1 MKKIAII
8 FMLLVISIFVF
19 SNITLAYNLELIL
32 SADKSNVKV
41 GDTVTVTLTLSKG
54 MQAADF
60 ILNYDSSL
68 LKFEST
74 SLEKNFYNA
83 QEPGKIVCS
92 WFDTNDTVSFD
103 YKFTAIA
110 SGNAQFTTK
119 TENFYDG
126 SLQAASSYNE
136 GKLNITLLSA
146 SSNITN
152 TPTTP
157 SNNNNNNN
165 VPNNNQSPS
174 EIQQIGGTNNNNS
187 NNNSNNTNNIPNI
200 NTSNTQTNNNKEN
213 SSDEKLPQ
221 TGDNTIIFVS
231 TAFGIILLAII
242 TKIKLNKLRDI

>member
-157 SNNNNNNN
+157 SNNNND
-165 VPNNNQSPS
+165 VPNNNQSSS

>member
-1 MKKIAII
+1 MKKIAITV
-8 FMLLVISIFVF
+8 MLLIISIFVL

-103 YKFTAIA
+103 YKFTALS

-136 GKLNITLLSA
+136 GNLNITLLSA

-152 TPTTP
+152 PP
-157 SNNNNNNN
+157 IIPDNNNNND
-165 VPNNNQSPS
+165 VPNNNQNSS
-174 EIQQIGGTNNNNS
+174 GVQQIGGTNNNNS

-221 TGDNTIIFVS
+221 TGDNTIIFIS
-231 TAFGIILLAII
+231 TAVGIIMLAII

>member
-136 GKLNITLLSA
+136 GNLNITLLSA

-157 SNNNNNNN
+157 SNNNNND
-165 VPNNNQSPS
+165 VPNNNQSSS
-174 EIQQIGGTNNNNS
+174 EIQQIGGTNTNNS

-221 TGDNTIIFVS
+221 TGDNTIIFIS